1 MIGSRVKAKIV
12 KNKVAPPFR
21 TAEFDLMFTSDEYG
35 ISGPGCLLDLGTEP
49 AAQGVDPVIR
59 KMGTFYNFG
68 DTRLGQGRER
78 SKAFLREHPDL
89 AGEIEALIREQRGVP
104 AAIDLTVAA
113 NDETTPIEKPAPRK
127 RGRQS
132 RSA

>member
-1 MIGSRVKAKIV
+1 M
-12 KNKVAPPFR
+12 
-21 TAEFDLMFTSDEYG
+21 
-35 ISGPGCLLDLGTEP
+35 
-49 AAQGVDPVIR
+49 IR

-68 DTRLGQGRER
+68 ETRLGQGRER
-78 SKAFLREHPDL
+78 SKAFLRGNPEI

-104 AAIDLTVAA
+104 AAIDLTTAES
-113 NDETTPIEKPAPRK
+113 DETAPIEKPAPRK